1 MLRPFPLAAP
11 VAAACALAVAPPASA
26 AAPAHR
32 TVEIASFDGV
42 RITTHFFRAPG
53 LRKGERRP
61 VVLLG
66 TGWAGRG
73 ETDPKAKDGQLGPL
87 LRAGY
92 NVVTWNPRG
101 FGSGG
106 AAHVDDPRV
115 EGRDMRKII
124 DWVARRKE
132 VRLDR
137 RGDPRLGMAGGSY
150 GGAIQLVTAGLD
162 RRVDAIVPSIAF
174 NDLEETLYRD
184 EVFRASWGVMLCSGG
199 LMGGNRLAPQVQKG
213 CLTGLASGRLPDDT
227 RRWFAEH
234 GPDHLVRRITVPTLV
249 LQGTVDTL
257 FPLRQGIATY
267 RTVKGNGAPV
277 KMIWFCGG
285 HGTCDTGPGPAKK
298 LTKATIAWFD
308 RYLKGDREVK
318 TGPGFEYIDQHGVYR
333 SAPAYPLK
341 TLRPLRAEAS
351 GALEFSRRDAD
362 IYLKSKKGEKSG
374 NGIPEY
380 MVAARPQAKAVNVA
394 LPSVEAAAQT
404 VGTPRV
410 TLRYRGTANKP
421 RTALFAQLVDRGTG
435 LVVGNQATPLPVVLD
450 GRERTVTRELEAVA
464 WSLTPAS
471 RLELQIVPITG
482 LFDWQR
488 ATGRV
493 DLTADVT
500 LPLVEPGPRS

>member
-1 MLRPFPLAAP
+1 MLRFPPLAIP
-11 VAAACALAVAPPASA
+11 VAAACALAVVPSASASA
-26 AAPAHR
+26 APARR
-32 TVEIASFDGV
+32 TVELASFDGV
-42 RITTHFFRAPG
+42 EIVTHFFRAPG

-73 ETDPKAKDGQLGPL
+73 ETDPKAEDGQLGPL

-115 EGRDMRKII
+115 EGRDMRRII
-124 DWVARRKE
+124 NWVARQKE

-137 RGDPRLGMAGGSY
+137 KGDPRLGMAGGSY

-174 NDLEETLYRD
+174 NDLAETLYPD
-184 EVFRASWGVMLCSGG
+184 EVFRAGWGAMLCSGG
-199 LMGGNRLAPQVQKG
+199 FLNGNKLAPQVQKG

-227 RRWFAEH
+227 YRWFREH
-234 GPDHLVRRITVPTLV
+234 GPDHLVRRISVPTLV

-257 FPLRQGIATY
+257 FPLRQGIEVHRA
-267 RTVKGNGAPV
+267 VKANRAPV

-285 HGTCDTGPGPAKK
+285 HGSCDTDPGPAKK
-298 LTKATIAWFD
+298 LTKATVAWFD
-308 RYLKGDREVK
+308 RYLKGDRRVR

-333 SAPAYPLK
+333 SAPSYPMKALGE
-341 TLRPLRAEAS
+341 LRAQAS
-351 GALEFSRRDAD
+351 GRLEFSRRDAD
-362 IYLKSKKGEKSG
+362 IYLKEKKKKSG

-380 MVAARPQAKAVNVA
+380 MVAARPQAKAVDVA
-394 LPSVEAAAQT
+394 LPAVQAPAQT

-421 RTALFAQLVDRGTG
+421 RTALYAQLVDRGTG

-450 GRERTVTRELEAVA
+450 GRERTVTRDLEAVA

-488 ATGRV
+488 SAGRV
-493 DLTADVT
+493 ELTADVA